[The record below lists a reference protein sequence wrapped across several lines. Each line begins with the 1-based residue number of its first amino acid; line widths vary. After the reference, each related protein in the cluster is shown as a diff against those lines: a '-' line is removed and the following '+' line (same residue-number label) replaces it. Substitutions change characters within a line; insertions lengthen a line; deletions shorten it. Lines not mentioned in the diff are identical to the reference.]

1 MNKVEREKLI
11 EEVDIFAPRYVNEML
26 LKLTKYVDTLE
37 AAAREVV
44 TFSDFHGEPEPL
56 ASLAERLREALDKGK

>member
-1 MNKVEREKLI
+1 MNKAEREKLT

-37 AAAREVV
+37 AAAERARGIAGIMSSSGAREIF
-44 TFSDFHGEPEPL
+44 TILS
-56 ASLAERLREALDKGK
+56 EALDKGK